1 VIKSAY
7 SARFPLYFVIARVY
21 SRTALI
27 IESFSQVKSQSV
39 TFANC
44 HLLSQ
49 LHSGVLIVVVN
60 RCHAVLGNS

>member
-1 VIKSAY
+1 
-7 SARFPLYFVIARVY
+7 VY